1 MNSNRPSPGFPSPPA
16 TAAGSRLGRV
26 RWLAGLVTLALAALA
41 AEEHD
46 QAARP
51 VPVIREGRHGRMSAP
66 ELEAVGNYT
75 AALFRGEP
83 TTVGSLPPAFRLDR
97 WVVYLAA
104 RIDGDRVAHAW
115 GGEAPGA
122 EAVISAVGLL
132 GPGLSPSQRRAVTTL
147 EIDLAHSFERV
158 NPARETARLSNVHR
172 GLVGIELGYQGRAF
186 RFGPTEMI
194 ALNLDFDR
202 ALERLAGPAGLGTL
216 VPGGELAPVRVFQAQ
231 QLLVELGPLGARTV
245 PLYRGNTVVPV
256 EAITRPAVATLSSN
270 LAQWLTSNLR
280 PDGRMVYLYWPSR
293 GQESTANNELRQWM
307 ATVALTRLARSRG
320 DTGLMAR
327 VEQNLRHNLARG
339 YRIDADG
346 HGQIVEDGTTV
357 KLGAVAMACLALIEH
372 PRRAAF
378 AAEEAAL
385 LRTVSALWQT
395 NGEFRTF
402 WLPQARRDNV
412 NFYPGEALLV
422 WATLYAE
429 SKDPALLERIMTSM
443 RFYRSWHRANRN
455 PAFVPW
461 HTQAYFKVWEQTRSA
476 ELRDWVFEMNDWLLG
491 IQQWDSQRDFP
502 DTMGRFY
509 DPDRPFGPPHASSD
523 GVYLEG
529 LIDAWRL
536 ARETGD
542 VIRQGRYRQALIRG
556 LRNVTQL
563 TFRDETDLFYVSR
576 RERVFG
582 GVRTTVYD
590 NSIRVDNVQH
600 NLMAMLKILEHLPAE
615 DFRP

>member
-1 MNSNRPSPGFPSPPA
+1 
-16 TAAGSRLGRV
+16 
-26 RWLAGLVTLALAALA
+26 
-41 AEEHD
+41 
-46 QAARP
+46 
-51 VPVIREGRHGRMSAP
+51 
-66 ELEAVGNYT
+66 
-75 AALFRGEP
+75 
-83 TTVGSLPPAFRLDR
+83 
-97 WVVYLAA
+97 
-104 RIDGDRVAHAW
+104 
-115 GGEAPGA
+115 
-122 EAVISAVGLL
+122 
-132 GPGLSPSQRRAVTTL
+132 
-147 EIDLAHSFERV
+147 
-158 NPARETARLSNVHR
+158 
-172 GLVGIELGYQGRAF
+172 
-186 RFGPTEMI
+186 
-194 ALNLDFDR
+194 
-202 ALERLAGPAGLGTL
+202 
-216 VPGGELAPVRVFQAQ
+216 VFQAQ
-231 QLLVELGPLGARTV
+231 QLLVELHPLGARTI

-256 EAITRPAVATLSSN
+256 EAVTRPAVATLSSN
-270 LAQWLTSNLR
+270 LAQWLTSSLQ
-280 PDGRMVYLYWPSR
+280 PDGRMIYLYWPSR

-339 YRIDADG
+339 YQIDADG

-542 VIRQGRYRQALIRG
+542 IIRQGRYRQALIRG

-600 NLMAMLKILEHLPAE
+600 NLMAMLKILKHLPAE